1 MLRMIG
7 VVPVMLCWSAILS
20 GYARDSLTKI
30 ILIRFFLVVAGV
42 VFACVIPS
50 QYLAAAET
58 KDAATLAVEPGAVVR
73 WSAPGTTRCGM
84 GGQTWPALEETC
96 YYPIDVLHKPGRVQ
110 VTRKGHD
117 KRTESA
123 YISVQPFSYPTQ
135 EIELGDIP
143 QANPSATDLKR
154 ASQEGKMLAKIWKSS
169 KGPAQFTLP
178 LGAPANPL
186 PKGRDF
192 GSKRIFNG
200 KPADQPH
207 MGADYATPPG
217 SHIFAVADGKVV
229 AAQDLFF
236 PGNAVFINHGDNL
249 ITMYFHLSEIKV
261 TTGQEVKKGDIIGL
275 VGTTGR
281 STGPHLF
288 FGIRWHNARINPEFL
303 LDDPAKIPA
312 VIP

>member
-1 MLRMIG
+1 MKSTMARHHIRSTNETAWAIFWRYLTG
-7 VVPVMLCWSAILS
+7 V
-20 GYARDSLTKI
+20 
-30 ILIRFFLVVAGV
+30 FL
-42 VFACVIPS
+42 F
-50 QYLAAAET
+50 LAAALVCSFPCPAL
-58 KDAATLAVEPGAVVR
+58 AAQGQGHVAALSVEPGTVVR

-84 GGQTWPALEETC
+84 AGQTWPALEETC
-96 YYPIDVLHKPGRVQ
+96 YYPIDLLHKPARVKI
-110 VTRKGHD
+110 TRKGHD
-117 KRTESA
+117 RRAEST

-143 QANPSATDLKR
+143 QANPSAADLKR
-154 ASQEGKMLAKIWKSS
+154 ASREGKMLAKIWKRS

-192 GSKRIFNG
+192 GVKRIFNG

-229 AAQDLFF
+229 VAQDLFF
-236 PGNAVFINHGDNL
+236 PGKAVFINHGDNL
-249 ITMYFHLSEIKV
+249 ITMYFHFSEIKV
-261 TTGQEVKKGDIIGL
+261 TAGQQVKKGDIIGI

-288 FGIRWHNARINPEFL
+288 FGIRWHNARINPQFL
-303 LDDPAKIPA
+303 LEDPAKIPA
-312 VIP
+312 VGP